1 MAITQLP
8 PWILAQAVIGLAIA
22 YTPPNSVL
30 RPAAV
35 AVTVALITSVQLD
48 AMVATGRDLGSTG
61 PLAAMGWVNVL
72 NGIDLLLLSRVS
84 YPAQLDWE
92 TRNKKQVPTKQL
104 AWAFWMPYNY
114 RRVRTPWQIRGLPS
128 FDPRDPSYVP
138 SRRSFLL
145 LCAGKVGVCGLLIR
159 LFTLD
164 TQYPGLWD
172 LLAILWAQ
180 RPDASLVQ
188 RMLVHVSFMIPFAI
202 LIRAVIVG
210 VFSLMALVCVGLGV
224 SEPAL
229 WPPISGSLVN
239 AWSIRRLWGYVPCL
253 SSSWYT
259 KDSKLTQNRI
269 TWHQML
275 RTCLVSNVNFLISSI
290 LRIPGASTAAYILRI
305 VLVFA
310 LSGAVHFG
318 MDLGFLV
325 SMERSGA
332 MHFFVLQGF
341 GMMFEQFVVS
351 VWTSVFGKNR
361 MGKAGRVVGYLW
373 VCTFLAATAPV
384 WLVPIIEGLYEV
396 GERVP
401 VPLLLG
407 WRTMLA

>member
-1 MAITQLP
+1 MATTQLP
-8 PWILAQAVIGLAIA
+8 PWVLTQAVIGLAIA
-22 YTPPNSVL
+22 YTPPDSLL

-35 AVTVALITSVQLD
+35 VVTVALITSVQLD
-48 AMVATGRDLGSTG
+48 AMVATGRDLGSKG

-92 TRNKKQVPTKQL
+92 TKNMKKRIESHETAPTKQL

-114 RRVRTPWQIRGLPS
+114 RRVRTPWQIGGLPL

-145 LCAGKVGVCGLLIR
+145 RCAGKVGVCGLLIR

-164 TQYPGLWD
+164 TEYPGLWD
-172 LLAILWAQ
+172 LLTILWGQ
-180 RPDASLVQ
+180 RLDVSLAQ

-229 WPPISGSLVN
+229 WPPISGPLVD

-253 SSSWYT
+253 SSSWYI
-259 KDSKLTQNRI
+259 KDS
-269 TWHQML
+269 
-275 RTCLVSNVNFLISSI
+275 S
-290 LRIPGASTAAYILRI
+290 
-305 VLVFA
+305 
-310 LSGAVHFG
+310 
-318 MDLGFLV
+318 
-325 SMERSGA
+325 
-332 MHFFVLQGF
+332 
-341 GMMFEQFVVS
+341 
-351 VWTSVFGKNR
+351 
-361 MGKAGRVVGYLW
+361 
-373 VCTFLAATAPV
+373 
-384 WLVPIIEGLYEV
+384 
-396 GERVP
+396 
-401 VPLLLG
+401 
-407 WRTMLA
+407 